1 MATYNKAMQRI
12 DVNHHWQFRSIDGGS
27 WQSITLPHD
36 AMIHERRDPHTANG
50 YNTGYYPGGSYEYRT
65 VMHFASEPPA
75 ACLLEF
81 EGVYPDA
88 TVLVNNEPA
97 GTLTYGYG
105 DYYLDIANLVRHGAN
120 TLTVLVDNT
129 RIPNSR
135 WYSGSGIF
143 RPVWLWVTDAKGTS
157 AADTDANA
165 SGMPDSSG
173 PSVAYAASDVIRPD
187 GVRISTVSLP
197 DAAEVSHDDSATVA
211 VELDQPIAANQYLW
225 TTIMDDS
232 GTTVAQFRG
241 VTGIIPHARPWSPE
255 SPVLYAARIA
265 LYGTD
270 DDDDSGDNDGST
282 INNAHNT
289 GTLLDT
295 HTERFGIRT
304 LACDATHGLRLNGK
318 RVLLNGGCVHHDNGI
333 LGVATFPQAEYRR
346 ARIMREQGFN
356 AVRSAHNPLSKAFL
370 DACDEVGLLVM
381 DEAFDM
387 WWMHKTSYDYASS
400 FRDHYASDLAA
411 MVRKDRNHPSVVL
424 YSIGNEIA
432 DTKSP
437 RAAEAARSMRS
448 IIRSLDP
455 SRPVIDCV
463 NPISLS
469 LAARTKAGMDEHDA
483 KVEGEPGLNT
493 TLEHASGPIL
503 LTMIDRLMP
512 LALRTGVMDRQT
524 NAVFGEVDVA
534 GLNYCREGPEY
545 FHRVHP
551 ERVFCASETYPQ
563 EIAFTWPAMCR
574 LPYLIGD
581 FVWTGWDYIGEAS
594 VSAWA
599 YANPEPDGWM
609 REYGDHMALRGRL
622 TGPYRRYPGLLGGS
636 GLIDITGRAT
646 GQMLYRQIVTGVRRR
661 PAITIRPMQLLY
673 GDGATRPGRTARFIE
688 RGHDG
693 VASWSW
699 AGYEG
704 RDALVEVYSGGRH
717 VRLLLDGREIGM
729 APVYRCMARFRVP
742 YEPGELT
749 AVAYDAAGRELGR
762 DTLVS
767 AQADEM
773 VVTTSVERVPNPYPK
788 NDPRWDDT
796 ELVFESIALTDARG
810 VVHVTDDR
818 RITVIGDGC
827 EAASH
832 DSSQGLFRESASE
845 SVNETV
851 ANPPIAAEPVRPAG
865 TSPCD
870 ALRES
875 LRVSPREVSH
885 EARDMSGA
893 SGTGT
898 PRESSRDMPA
908 YACSNAQLL
917 GVASANPITADEL
930 AGNSCT
936 TYFGRA
942 QAIWRVPA
950 GTPIRS
956 HVIVDPT

>member
-1 MATYNKAMQRI
+1 MTTYNKAMQRI
-12 DVNHHWQFRSIDGGS
+12 DVNHHWQFRSIDGGA

-81 EGVYPDA
+81 EGVYPGA

-105 DYYLDIANLVRHGAN
+105 DYYLDIANLVRSGAN

-143 RPVWLWVTDAKGTS
+143 RPVWLWT
-157 AADTDANA
+157 ADST
-165 SGMPDSSG
+165 
-173 PSVAYAASDVIRPD
+173 DVIRPD
-187 GVRISTVSLP
+187 AVRI
-197 DAAEVSHDDSATVA
+197 DTVA
-211 VELDQPIAANQYLW
+211 IKDDGSAVLAVILDDRTAGKLTIN
-225 TTIMDDS
+225 TTIVDDS
-232 GTTVAQFRG
+232 GRTVTRFSGTRG
-241 VTGIIPHARPWSPE
+241 VVPNARLWSPE
-255 SPVLYAARIA
+255 SPVLYTARLELRASDTGEGRSSSSGLDSAGLNSNDAAPGDVR
-265 LYGTD
+265 TK
-270 DDDDSGDNDGST
+270 SGDTPSV
-282 INNAHNT
+282 NACGT
-289 GTLLDT
+289 TLLDT

-333 LGVATFPQAEYRR
+333 LGAATFPQAEYRR
-346 ARIMREQGFN
+346 ARIMKEQGFN

-400 FRDHYASDLAA
+400 FREHYARDLAA

-455 SRPVIDCV
+455 SRSVIDCV

-503 LTMIDRLMP
+503 LTMIDRFMP

-524 NAVFGEVDVA
+524 NAVFDEVDVA
-534 GLNYCREGPEY
+534 GLNYCRQGPEH
-545 FHRVHP
+545 FHRAHP

-563 EIAFTWPAMCR
+563 EIAFTWPAMRR

-636 GLIDITGRAT
+636 GLIDITGQAT
-646 GQMLYRQIVTGVRRR
+646 GQMLYRQVVTGVRRR
-661 PAITIRPMQLLY
+661 PAITVRPMQLLY

-729 APVYRCMARFRVP
+729 APVCRCMARFRVP

-749 AVAYDAAGRELGR
+749 VVAYDAAGRELGR

-773 VVTTSVERVPNPYPK
+773 VMTTSVERVPNPYPE

-827 EAASH
+827 EAAPH
-832 DSSQGLFRESASE
+832 DPSQGLFRETA
-845 SVNETV
+845 VR
-851 ANPPIAAEPVRPAG
+851 PVRPVGVPPHEAPRE
-865 TSPCD
+865 T
-870 ALRES
+870 LRE
-875 LRVSPREVSH
+875 VQ
-885 EARDMSGA
+885 DI

-898 PRESSRDMPA
+898 GTPCDPSCDMPA
-908 YACSNAQLL
+908 YACSDTQLL

-930 AGNSCT
+930 AGNACT

-950 GTPIRS
+950 GASIRS
-956 HVIVDPT
+956 QIIVDPA